1 MIIRQATRKLRGW
14 NFPFRKSKSR
24 LFQVLRCFLLFLL
37 IDGIINGYRFRN
49 YYYRLA
55 LIPDWPADSLD
66 LRDYIWPMDDTDI
79 IIPRGFCEEKTFLL
93 IVIESSVN
101 NFLRRQ
107 DIRETW
113 GNTSSFNYPV
123 FNKLHEHLRGSYYP
137 PLKSRIQHYAEFL
150 TGEDDVLRASVRV
163 VFITGRSKDVQY
175 SRPLQMEADRHN
187 DIIQEG
193 FIDSYNNLTLKS
205 VMALKHLNNMCSK
218 TTAYVFK
225 ADDDTFVNVPNVV
238 HILLGGTVPVYKVSK
253 KNPIG
258 HQSRLTA
265 TSGLMV
271 GRKRDGEKPIK
282 DMNTKFYMPAY
293 IFPNTT
299 FPECLSGGG
308 YLMSMDVVQRLY
320 VAAIRT
326 KIVHM
331 EDVYVTGLCA
341 QRARVI
347 PAHNSLFRIFPSRNL
362 CTYKD
367 TITLQLPQGVSMHM
381 VWDFV
386 LNFRIKCP
394 LNLKQIYKFED
405 YE

>member
-1 MIIRQATRKLRGW
+1 
-14 NFPFRKSKSR
+14 
-24 LFQVLRCFLLFLL
+24 
-37 IDGIINGYRFRN
+37 
-49 YYYRLA
+49 
-55 LIPDWPADSLD
+55 
-66 LRDYIWPMDDTDI
+66 MDDTDI

-93 IVIESSVN
+93 IVIESTVD
-101 NFLRRQ
+101 NFLSRQ
-107 DIRETW
+107 YIRETW

-123 FNKLHEHLRGSYYP
+123 FQKLHAHLRGAYYP
-137 PLKSRIQHYAEFL
+137 PLTSRIQHYAEYL
-150 TGEDDVLRASVRV
+150 TGEDDDLRASVRV
-163 VFITGRSKDVQY
+163 VFITGRSKNVQS
-175 SRPLQMEADRHN
+175 SRQLQMEADRYN

-205 VMALKHLNNMCSK
+205 VLALKQLNNRCSK

-238 HILLGGTVPVYKVSK
+238 HILLGGTVPVFKASK

-258 HQSRLTA
+258 DQSRLTA

-271 GRKRDGEKPIK
+271 GRKRDGEKPIRAV
-282 DMNTKFYMPAY
+282 NSKFYMPDY

-299 FPECLSGGG
+299 FPACLSGGG

-347 PAHNSLFRIFPSRNL
+347 PTHNPLFLIFSSTNL
-362 CTYKD
+362 CTYKNS
-367 TITLQLPQGVSMHM
+367 ITLLLPQGISMHM

-386 LNFRIKCP
+386 SNYTIECP
-394 LNLKQIYKFED
+394 LNLKLMYK
-405 YE
+405 